1 MKLKNNKKKC
11 FIIAEIGVNHNGNLK
26 VAKNLIIAAKKSGAD
41 AVKFQTFKADFLVKQ
56 GTPKAPYQ
64 YNSSLKKETQYEMLK
79 KLELDEKSH
88 FILKK
93 ICKLNKIEFIST
105 PFDLTSLKFLIKL
118 GVKKIKISSSD
129 LTDHIMH
136 NYLAKKKIST
146 IISTGMSNLKEIDET
161 VKIYKK
167 NNNKNYSLLHCI
179 SNYPCSD
186 ESLNLKNLITLK
198 KRYNCKIGFSDHSI
212 GNIGS
217 VLSIAYGAEIIEKH
231 LTLNKKMP
239 GPDHKAS
246 ITPKEFKILVSEI
259 RRAEVMKGDSYK
271 KLRNEEK
278 NNRLLSRK
286 SLIYNNDLDKGK
298 VLKIQNISSLRPGHG
313 ILGNKIN
320 LILNKKLKKK
330 VVRNSFIRLSDFE

>member
-1 MKLKNNKKKC
+1 
-11 FIIAEIGVNHNGNLK
+11 
-26 VAKNLIIAAKKSGAD
+26 
-41 AVKFQTFKADFLVKQ
+41 
-56 GTPKAPYQ
+56 
-64 YNSSLKKETQYEMLK
+64 
-79 KLELDEKSH
+79 
-88 FILKK
+88 
-93 ICKLNKIEFIST
+93 
-105 PFDLTSLKFLIKL
+105 
-118 GVKKIKISSSD
+118 
-129 LTDHIMH
+129 MH

-246 ITPKEFKILVSEI
+246 ITPKEFKILVNEI